1 MKDGHKIKEFLKNKA
16 PKLLHKIGEFMPE
29 KGALGIVKNI
39 ILSATPDEISE
50 KDKEEAI
57 KLTNEELL
65 KLVEKENEDKQ
76 SARNMQI
83 EALKQDDKFSKRFI
97 YFLASFV
104 IISATGFAF
113 GLFFYSIPENNKRM
127 IEMFADVY
135 LFAGAIMV
143 LQFFF
148 GSSYTKAFSDNK
160 IKE

>member
-1 MKDGHKIKEFLKNKA
+1 MKDGHKIKEFLKEKA
-16 PKLLHKIGEFMPE
+16 PKLLNKIGEFMPD
-29 KGALGIVKNI
+29 KGALGVVKNI
-39 ILSATPDEISE
+39 ILNATKEEISDD
-50 KDKEEAI
+50 DKAIAI
-57 KLTNEELL
+57 KMTNEELL

-104 IISATGFAF
+104 IMSATGFAF
-113 GLFFYSIPENNKRM
+113 GLFFYDIPETNKRM

-148 GSSYTKAFSDNK
+148 GSSYTKSFSNK
-160 IKE
+160 EHK